1 MACLKKTK
9 YDNNDYFDILLTW
22 MGLDENLNVDQKIG
36 ILTRLLQDTLN
47 YDNNLADT
55 ICRVIY
61 NDIINNVEPGEGSF
75 NEDWTYTAVNTPAVE
90 TTANTNLP
98 DSDTENTKLVNT
110 SLKSKLLAKDGLG
123 NTAYELYSNIFRT
136 EIMNRVVFGN
146 IPKYPP
152 PTSR

>member
-47 YDNNLADT
+47 YDNNLADI

-61 NDIINNVEPGEGSF
+61 NDIINNVEHGEGSF
-75 NEDWTYTAVNTPAVE
+75 NEE
-90 TTANTNLP
+90 
-98 DSDTENTKLVNT
+98 
-110 SLKSKLLAKDGLG
+110 
-123 NTAYELYSNIFRT
+123 
-136 EIMNRVVFGN
+136 
-146 IPKYPP
+146 
-152 PTSR
+152 